1 METDFMWKRYDSAM
15 QNGCLENLFTQA
27 DLGRMGGPVT
37 KVQQQVDALW
47 ANLARLAGFVIRG
60 RSDHNLQAAQQVSQR
75 IRGHMLNAEQDLFN
89 RVETT
94 KLAIT
99 QLHSNAISDMVE
111 AEAKA
116 LRSIMESAKARMNNL
131 REVED
136 RVQGSLLAMEEQ
148 ERNTLEA
155 VDIACKVFDDKTETF
170 DEIRIKQGSLTIQL
184 VKLQHAISSSED
196 RLDDM
201 QDRLDHI
208 PDQLRAH
215 ARSLHEILETRGSD
229 EHSGGGFCS
238 TSVIVSSEGDHNP
251 ARGVNAV
258 TTENDTRGRSPHRRT
273 SPSIGTGAR
282 IPSNRAHH
290 ASPVVLDFYADMVLK
305 DAKVAESAHVRGRSV
320 GSRRASSL
328 VHYALREVSSRSIS
342 REAPAAEYSLA
353 TAKLRK
359 ARHPRSHKVRND
371 AGERSSPGDTLPD
384 PTDALIAS
392 LLDHEH
398 IGEAGVGERGET

>member
-27 DLGRMGGPVT
+27 DLGRMAGPVT

-47 ANLARLAGFVIRG
+47 ANLARLAGFVIRS

-75 IRGHMLNAEQDLFN
+75 IRGHMLKAEQDLFN
-89 RVETT
+89 RADTT

-136 RVQGSLLAMEEQ
+136 RVQGSLLAMKEQ

-184 VKLQHAISSSED
+184 EKLQHAISSSED

-238 TSVIVSSEGDHNP
+238 TSVLISSERDHNP
-251 ARGVNAV
+251 AGSADAV
-258 TTENDTRGRSPHRRT
+258 TTENDTRGRSLHRRT

-342 REAPAAEYSLA
+342 REAPAADYSLA

-371 AGERSSPGDTLPD
+371 VGEGSPPGDTLPD